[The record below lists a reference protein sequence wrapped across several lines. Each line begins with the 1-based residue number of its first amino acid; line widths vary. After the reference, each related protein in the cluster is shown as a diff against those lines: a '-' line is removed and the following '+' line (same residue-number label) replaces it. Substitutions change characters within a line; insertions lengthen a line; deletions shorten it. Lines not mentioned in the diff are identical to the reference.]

1 MITHATYKVSYRGI
15 KHKETEASRDAI
27 QLLKMFAFF
36 YFKNI
41 RADILK
47 RAVLNREDEKR
58 LETRRQEE
66 KARRPRTWSQTFRT
80 TSLTIFTFAMQNQGP
95 PALSYLIHNG
105 RDSGSFN
112 EVRLWFALRELVQ

>member
-58 LETRRQEE
+58 QETKRREE
-66 KARRPRTWSQTFRT
+66 EARRPRSWSQILRT
-80 TSLTIFTFAMQNQGP
+80 TSLTIFTFAMQNRGP
-95 PALSYLIHNG
+95 PVLPYLIRDG
-105 RDSGSFN
+105 RESGSFD
-112 EVRLWFALRELVQ
+112 EVRL